1 MHLGLLGTA
10 GQGYAAGFSSRPG
23 TGVKINPTPTSGLD
37 PGMLPNIT
45 EDYFVGFKKR
55 MDDAETAKHR
65 KWDFKGRGRHRDLL
79 QVRSS
84 ARERAAAQL
93 LCPPL

>member
-1 MHLGLLGTA
+1 M
-10 GQGYAAGFSSRPG
+10 
-23 TGVKINPTPTSGLD
+23 KINPTPTSGLD